1 MKFWEYR
8 ILSFLHNKMFNRED
22 FFDLLEDIVNN
33 YDYLNHEVD
42 TNFEKIRAI
51 VDDNLGSARDKDV
64 IV

>member
-1 MKFWEYR
+1 
-8 ILSFLHNKMFNRED
+8 MFNRED